1 MRKKLVIGSSMKH
14 NTAAVTRTVKK
25 RDPRKDWRLYLFL
38 MLPLMYIVV
47 FKYVPMGGLVIAFKD
62 YHVRKGI
69 WGSKWVGL
77 DNFIHF
83 FESYKCW
90 RIIKNTIILSVYTIL
105 VSFPLPIIFA
115 LMVNC
120 LTNKR
125 FKKVSQVIVN
135 LPHFISTVVMVG
147 IVYCVLNSRSGIYGT
162 VFHNLTGS
170 YPNDLFA
177 SPAAFRHIYVW
188 SGVWQNFGWSS
199 IIYQAA
205 LTGVDPSYH
214 EAAQI
219 DGASRL
225 KRIWYVDLPA
235 LVPTIITMLILRMG
249 SVMSIGFEKVFLLQN
264 SLNISASDVI
274 STYVY
279 SVGLSGSG
287 SGDFSY
293 ATAIGMFN
301 NVIEFAMVVIVN
313 KISKKVSDTSLW

>member
-1 MRKKLVIGSSMKH
+1 MKH
-14 NTAAVTRTVKK
+14 NTTAVMKTVKK

-38 MLPLMYIVV
+38 FLPLTYIIV
-47 FKYVPMGGLVIAFKD
+47 FKYIPMGGLIIAFED
-62 YHVRKGI
+62 YNVRKGI
-69 WGSKWVGL
+69 WGSEWVGL
-77 DNFIHF
+77 ENFVRF
-83 FESYKCW
+83 FKSYKFW
-90 RIIKNTIILSVYTIL
+90 RLIKNTIVLSVYTIL
-105 VSFPLPIIFA
+105 VSFPLPIMFA

-120 LTNKR
+120 LRNKK

-147 IVYCVLNSRSGIYGT
+147 IVFCVLNSRSGIYGT
-162 VFHNLTGS
+162 LFHQLTGS
-170 YPNDLFA
+170 YPTDLFA
-177 SPAAFRHIYVW
+177 SPSAFRHIYVW

-205 LTGVDPSYH
+205 LAGVDPSYH

-235 LVPTIITMLILRMG
+235 LLPTIITMLILRMG

-264 SLNISASDVI
+264 SLNLSASEVI

-279 SVGLSGSG
+279 EVGLSSSG
-287 SGDFSY
+287 TGDFSY

-301 NVIEFAMVVIVN
+301 NVIEFIMVVIVN